1 LILGERRQQWHGPE
15 EATAGVPGQAPA
27 EPNAKRSVDSRGGW
41 QDTSGEVAIVALN
54 TFVPRAEKPEGRRV
68 GAELELEALAVS
80 PAQFT
85 APLRFDASMVPEK
98 RLMFAVLE
106 EALVDYAKLGGSTRP
121 SARHALAE
129 LEAWFVGR
137 GDRWPFSF
145 ERICDALDIDPDY
158 LRGGLQAWR
167 TRQRYERADDAG
179 PIRAPVRRLAGQRT
193 RVTAGALGARRGT
206 ARVA

>member
-1 LILGERRQQWHGPE
+1 
-15 EATAGVPGQAPA
+15 
-27 EPNAKRSVDSRGGW
+27 
-41 QDTSGEVAIVALN
+41 VALN
-54 TFVPRAEKPEGRRV
+54 TFLPRVEKPEGRRV

-106 EALVDYAKLGGSTRP
+106 EALVDYAKLAESTRP
-121 SARHALAE
+121 SARHALEE

-137 GDRWPFSF
+137 GGWWPFSF
-145 ERICDALDIDPDY
+145 ERICEALDIEPAY
-158 LRGGLQAWR
+158 LRSGLEAWR
-167 TRQRYERADDAG
+167 TRQRQERAGDAA

-193 RVTAGALGARRGT
+193 RVTAGAMGVRRS
-206 ARVA
+206 AVRVA